1 MTRMKDEKKLKE
13 DRIKTLD
20 FGLWALDC
28 SSPLEYLALHKSRV
42 DEYLDRYLLPETV
55 EPVSI
60 HQAIRYS
67 VFSGGKRF
75 RAGLCI
81 AACETFGGEREKV
94 LPVASG
100 IELIHT
106 YSLIHD
112 DLPCMDNDD
121 LRRGKPTLHRVF
133 GENIAVLAG
142 DALNALAFDLVAR
155 AEDPRLIRILAHA
168 IGTEGMIGGQ
178 VADVESS
185 GKENI
190 TPQDVKFI
198 HSHKTAAL
206 IRASLEMGAVT
217 GGASAKHLETVGE
230 FGSQIGLAFQ
240 IVDDILDIES
250 SDEVLGKDV
259 GSDENKDKATYP
271 KVYGLSRSKDI
282 ACGLVIDAKN
292 LLCGIDRD
300 TSILQSLAEFVI
312 SRVN

>member
-1 MTRMKDEKKLKE
+1 MKKKRMNKN
-13 DRIKTLD
+13 TQ
-20 FGLWALDC
+20 ALRHSGTQALNQA
-28 SSPLEYLALHKSRV
+28 SSSEYLTLHKSRV
-42 DEYLDRYLLPETV
+42 DDYLDRYLLPETA

-60 HQAIRYS
+60 HRAIRYS

-81 AACETFGGEREKV
+81 AACETFGGAPEKA

-121 LRRGKPTLHRVF
+121 LRRGKPTLHRAF

-155 AEDPRLIRILAHA
+155 AEDSRLIRILAHA

-190 TPQDVKFI
+190 TPEDVEFI

-206 IRASLEMGAVT
+206 IRASLEMGAVV
-217 GGASAKHLETVGE
+217 GGASAKYLETIGE
-230 FGSQIGLAFQ
+230 FGSLIGLAFQ

-271 KVYGLSRSKDI
+271 KIYGLSRSKVI
-282 ACGLVIDAKN
+282 ARERVTDAKN
-292 LLCGIDRD
+292 LIEGIDRD
-300 TSILQSLAEFVI
+300 TSVLSNLAEFVI
-312 SRVN
+312 GRVN